1 MTFRPQP
8 VIPAPSMPIDGVRS
22 GGQPGQPATLVVR
35 NARVHTGDPAR
46 PAASAVAIRDGVFV
60 AVGDDAAVAPLT
72 GPGTRIV
79 DALGRRVI
87 PGLNDSHLHAIRGGG
102 NYLLEL
108 RWDGVPSLTL
118 ALQMLREQAERT
130 PPGQWVRVA
139 GGWTSEQFA
148 ERRPPTL
155 RELNQ
160 AAPDTPALVFHLY
173 QWALLNRAALE
184 AVGYTRDTPDPP
196 GGEIVRDYAGNPTGL
211 LIAAPSAAILYD
223 ALAKAPT
230 LGDAGKLES
239 TRHFLREL
247 NRLGVTSAVDAAGGF
262 LDFPDDYA
270 TIRQLAERGELTVR
284 IGYHLLPQVPGQELD
299 DLRRWV
305 SMVRPGDGDEWLRAN
320 GAGEYLVSSAGD
332 YENFAE
338 PRPQRRQ
345 QASAEL
351 EAAARLLLD
360 NGWPFRLHA
369 TYDQT
374 IRADL
379 DVFEK
384 IAADGG
390 WPAGTRWLFDHAE
403 TISDQSIE
411 RVKALGGS
419 ISVQNRMYFQGK
431 FFRELYGGPA
441 TAWAPPVTKL
451 LAAGLTVA
459 AGTDAT
465 TVSSYNPW
473 PSLAWLTSGRD
484 IGGSRLY
491 PPANIVDRET
501 ALRMYTQAGAELT
514 GEADR
519 KGTIAVGK
527 YADLSI
533 LSADF
538 FTVPDYQIPHI
549 EAELTVAGGRVVYAS
564 DNYEGQCEPLP
575 AITLDWSPVVHYG
588 GYQAYPPGARQA
600 QRLAEAAADS
610 AEQRHWRAARGERVP
625 DRRPLGGCG

>member
-1 MTFRPQP
+1 MP
-8 VIPAPSMPIDGVRS
+8 VAGVRT
-22 GGQPGQPATLVVR
+22 GGQPDRPATLVVR

-46 PAASAVAIRDGVFV
+46 PAVSAVAMRDGVFV
-60 AVGDDAAVAPLT
+60 AVGDDAAVAPLI

-87 PGLNDSHLHAIRGGG
+87 PGLNDSHLHAIRGGS

-118 ALQMLREQAERT
+118 ALRMLRDQAERT
-130 PPGQWVRVA
+130 PAGQWVRVA
-139 GGWTSEQFA
+139 GGWTAEQFA
-148 ERRPPTL
+148 ERRPLTL

-173 QWALLNRAALE
+173 QWALLNRAALK
-184 AVGYTRDTPDPP
+184 AVGYTRDTPTPY

-211 LIAAPSAAILYD
+211 LVAAPSSAVMYD
-223 ALAKAPT
+223 ALAKAPV
-230 LGDAGKLES
+230 LGEAGKLES

-247 NRLGVTSAVDAAGGF
+247 NRLGVTSVVDAAGGS
-262 LDFPDDYA
+262 LNFPDDYA
-270 TIRQLAERGELTVR
+270 TIRQLAERNELTVR

-299 DLRRWV
+299 DLRRWI
-305 SMVRPGDGDEWLRAN
+305 SMVSPGDGDQWLRAN
-320 GAGEYLVSSAGD
+320 GAGEYLVSSAAD

-338 PRPQRRQ
+338 PRPQLPEN
-345 QASAEL
+345 AAAEL
-351 EAAARLLLD
+351 EAAARLLLEH
-360 NGWPFRLHA
+360 GWPFRLHA

-390 WPAGTRWLFDHAE
+390 WPAGTRWFFDHAE

-431 FFRELYGGPA
+431 SFSEQYGRA
-441 TAWAPPVTKL
+441 AAASAPPVTKL

-473 PSLAWLTSGRD
+473 PALAWLISGRD
-484 IGGSRLY
+484 IGGNRLY

-519 KGTIAVGK
+519 KGTITVGK

-538 FTVPDYQIPHI
+538 FSVPDDQIPHI

-564 DNYEGQCEPLP
+564 DNYQGQAEPLP
-575 AITLDWSPVVHYG
+575 GISLDWSPVAHYG
-588 GYQAYPPGARQA
+588 GYQSHPSGARQA
-600 QRLAEAAADS
+600 RRLAEAAADS
-610 AEQRHWRAARGERVP
+610 ADQRAWREARGEHIHDHEP
-625 DRRPLGGCG
+625 AAGCW